1 MLFSKTNLS
10 NLFSPKMFFRGAF
23 LKTLVMGLM
32 IAFTAIPNAHADQA
46 ENARKFIQNL
56 GDTAIKILSDK
67 SVTKEAAAKT
77 FHDML
82 VNDFDLDL
90 LGKFA
95 LGGNNWKSATPAQ
108 RQEYQKLFEKLV
120 VQIYN
125 DRFSLYNGETWTV
138 VEGKAEDDR
147 DTYVSG
153 LIQKPNASAKPVHV
167 DWRVRNKGGRQQV
180 IDVIVEGV
188 SMTVTQRSEFAAVI
202 QKSGGDLDAFLKTL
216 SDRVVASAPENKE

>member
-1 MLFSKTNLS
+1 MAVSRSFTRRA
-10 NLFSPKMFFRGAF
+10 FF
-23 LKTLVMGLM
+23 LTLVAAMV
-32 IAFTAIPNAHADQA
+32 AILSWSGEARADQA

-56 GDTAIKILSDK
+56 GDKAISTLADK
-67 SVTKEAAAKT
+67 SVTPEAAAKT

-95 LGGNNWKSATPAQ
+95 LGPTTWKAATAEQ
-108 RQEYQKLFEKLV
+108 RSQYLKLFEKLV
-120 VQIYN
+120 VQIYS
-125 DRFSLYNGETWTV
+125 DRFNLYHGETWKVTDA
-138 VEGKAEDDR
+138 KAEDDR

-153 LIQKPNASAKPVHV
+153 LIVKPNPSAPPVKV

-202 QKSGGDLDAFLKTL
+202 QKNGGDLDAFIKTL
-216 SDRVVASAPENKE
+216 QERTAVPPAEPK

>member
-1 MLFSKTNLS
+1 MAVSRSFTRRA
-10 NLFSPKMFFRGAF
+10 FF
-23 LKTLVMGLM
+23 LTLVAAMV
-32 IAFTAIPNAHADQA
+32 AILSWSGEARADQA

-56 GDTAIKILSDK
+56 GDKAISTLADK
-67 SVTKEAAAKT
+67 SVTPEAAAKT

-95 LGGNNWKSATPAQ
+95 LGPTTWKAATAEQ
-108 RQEYQKLFEKLV
+108 RSQYLKLFEKLV
-120 VQIYN
+120 VQIYS
-125 DRFSLYNGETWTV
+125 DRFSLYHGETWKVTDA
-138 VEGKAEDDR
+138 KAEDDR

-153 LIQKPNASAKPVHV
+153 LIVKPNPSAPPVKV

-202 QKSGGDLDAFLKTL
+202 QKNGGDLDAFIKTL
-216 SDRVVASAPENKE
+216 QERTAVPPAEPK

>member
-1 MLFSKTNLS
+1 MIGL
-10 NLFSPKMFFRGAF
+10 
-23 LKTLVMGLM
+23 LVVL
-32 IAFTAIPNAHADQA
+32 ASAHDVRADQA

-67 SVTKEAAAKT
+67 NVTKEAAAKT

-82 VNDFDLDL
+82 VEDFDLDL

-95 LGGNNWKSATPAQ
+95 LGPTNWRSATPAQ

-125 DRFSLYNGETWTV
+125 DRFSLYHGETWKV
-138 VEGKAEDDR
+138 VDGKPEDDR

-153 LIQKPNASAKPVHV
+153 LIIKPNPSAPPVKV
-167 DWRVRNKGGRQQV
+167 DWRVRNKGGHQQV

-202 QKSGGDLDAFLKTL
+202 QKNGGDLDAFLKTL
-216 SDRVVASAPENKE
+216 SDRVIASAPEHSD